1 MVVYNILDKEV
12 APAEWHKE
20 ACIMGIGAW
29 LEHFQIPCHPI
40 RFCYVVRSSVRSA
53 PCPFLAILVR

>member
-40 RFCYVVRSSVRSA
+40 RFSYVVRSSVRSA
-53 PCPFLAILVR
+53 P